1 MIDLPATMMPVY
13 FSRHQETEMTTNED
27 YDNAASLNENN
38 LNQNTRELYNK
49 VCELIT
55 RINNMNQ

>member
-1 MIDLPATMMPVY
+1 MIDLPSTMLPVY
-13 FSRHQETEMTTNED
+13 FSRHQEQEQTTNED

-49 VCELIT
+49 LVELIDKV
-55 RINNMNQ
+55 NNLS

>member
-1 MIDLPATMMPVY
+1 MIELPSTMLPVY
-13 FSRHQETEMTTNED
+13 FSRHQQTEQTTNED

-49 VCELIT
+49 LVELIDKV
-55 RINNMNQ
+55 NNLS